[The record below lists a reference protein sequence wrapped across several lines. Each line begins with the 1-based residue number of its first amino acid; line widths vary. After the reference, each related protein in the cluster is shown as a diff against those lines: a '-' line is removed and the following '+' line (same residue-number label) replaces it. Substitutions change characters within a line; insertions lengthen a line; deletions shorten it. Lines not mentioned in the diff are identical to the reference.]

1 MYKVQ
6 VQFAYVVH
14 TFGTFLH
21 IQVSSHLS
29 YSWKYVSFSNRA
41 DMKASVQF
49 TRNALEVLLIEFYFS
64 FDYFDIFILEQT
76 HIILDKITQTTK
88 FIFVSHIN

>member
-1 MYKVQ
+1 M
-6 VQFAYVVH
+6 
-14 TFGTFLH
+14 H

-29 YSWKYVSFSNRA
+29 YLWKYVSLSNRT
-41 DMKASVQF
+41 DMKASVHF

-76 HIILDKITQTTK
+76 HIILDIITQTK
-88 FIFVSHIN
+88 KIIFVSHID